1 MRDRIR
7 RVFSVYSFVPEYQ
20 KEKLKIIAAI
30 RKEVKRKKGQV
41 GDETREKIEEFERYL
56 RVRKPI
62 KPSELPTWVKEQLS
76 DVDGNIDRFV
86 LIWAGGAKAD
96 LVNSRN
102 IRDAFGSLYTSEGDG
117 EGRGYLFHYAGGTRC
132 TSPRWAASLV
142 DGFWCHDLYLF
153 GSL

>member
-1 MRDRIR
+1 MKTIPSRGAAAIDWLRFGTRFEVDSLDEYPGMSEWYDDSVREVMRDRIR

-62 KPSELPTWVKEQLS
+62 KPSELPTWVKEQL
-76 DVDGNIDRFV
+76 V
-86 LIWAGGAKAD
+86 
-96 LVNSRN
+96 
-102 IRDAFGSLYTSEGDG
+102 TSMGISTA
-117 EGRGYLFHYAGGTRC
+117 L
-132 TSPRWAASLV
+132 S
-142 DGFWCHDLYLF
+142 
-153 GSL
+153 